1 MALFAVSPCPM
12 ADNTVYCLVC
22 KAQGGHADGATG
34 RRNNDPEYDP
44 RRLSL
49 FSELQ
54 QKASDRSFKDVVPIR
69 RLVATYFDVTAA
81 NRLCCSL

>member
-1 MALFAVSPCPM
+1 VKPGYRHHPDNH
-12 ADNTVYCLVC
+12 ADKIQHC